1 MKREGESLKR
11 IRDIRRQIYEAEK
24 DLPPQEARLHQ
35 YERVKEFL
43 SKYGK
48 KVSRQADTSMT

>member
-1 MKREGESLKR
+1 MKREGDSLKR
-11 IRDIRRQIYEAEK
+11 IRDIRHQIHEEEK
-24 DLPPQEARLHQ
+24 SLPPQEARLRQ

-48 KVSRQADTSMT
+48 KVHRQADTSRT